1 MQTDNNSNISNSA
14 AEQNQTVKNEEK
26 KSLFDKLDESKK
38 KKSGIGNKINSF
50 LEKFGKGFYIV
61 RCICCFTTLFSTA
74 AIVMVTLAGANSHS
88 FQMRLGG
95 FFFLIGIISSLL
107 SCPGTIIMTAL
118 AIIGGGF
125 TIGLSF
131 IGIGCIIGLVIG
143 LIIAICLAIYLPAA
157 ITIPYYFSELRHMKP

>member
-14 AEQNQTVKNEEK
+14 AEQNQAVKNEEK

-38 KKSGIGNKINSF
+38 KNSGIGNKLNSF

-107 SCPGTIIMTAL
+107 SCPGTILMIAFS
-118 AIIGGGF
+118 IIGGGF
-125 TIGLSF
+125 SIGLSF
-131 IGIGCIIGLVIG
+131 WGIGCVIGLMIGLVLGIS
-143 LIIAICLAIYLPAA
+143 LALYLPAA
-157 ITIPYYFSELRHMKP
+157 ISIPYFFSTLRDR